1 MRNGNA
7 AADSPLQLPPD
18 LEPDFLEFKARLAQR
33 IDSGTMSG
41 ETFQLL
47 TRFGCLVHKQA
58 AQLALI
64 AHGDRAVLFTRHVL
78 DSLNP
83 IDLFVQPPTSLLD
96 VGSGGGF
103 PGIPLAIAW
112 PETRVTLLESREKK
126 CGFLERAVR
135 ELGLKNVKMACA
147 RLEDFGKSW
156 TADAHACVFIRAVGG
171 LPALLSIA
179 ERAVTRDAQWVYF
192 LGGEISVEALRE
204 DLGPRGVGAV
214 VRSGAFGGRLL
225 IGRFYPESADREN
238 SGRE

>member
-7 AADSPLQLPPD
+7 AADSPLQLPPN
-18 LEPDFLEFKARLAQR
+18 LEPDFLEFKARLVQR
-33 IDSGTMSG
+33 IGSGALSG
-41 ETFQLL
+41 ERFQLL

-64 AHGDRAVLFTRHVL
+64 ANGDRTVLFTRHVL

-83 IDLFVQPPTSLLD
+83 IDLFAQPPISLLD

-103 PGIPLAIAW
+103 PGIPLAIVW
-112 PETRVTLLESREKK
+112 PETRVTLLESRERK

-135 ELGLKNVKMACA
+135 ELELKNVKVACA

-156 TADAHACVFIRAVGG
+156 NADAHACVFIRAVGG
-171 LPALLSIA
+171 LPALLSTA
-179 ERAVTRDAQWVYF
+179 ERAAARDAQWVYF
-192 LGGEISVEALRE
+192 LGGEIPVEALRE

-225 IGRFYPESADREN
+225 VGWFHPEGSDREN
-238 SGRE
+238 SDRE